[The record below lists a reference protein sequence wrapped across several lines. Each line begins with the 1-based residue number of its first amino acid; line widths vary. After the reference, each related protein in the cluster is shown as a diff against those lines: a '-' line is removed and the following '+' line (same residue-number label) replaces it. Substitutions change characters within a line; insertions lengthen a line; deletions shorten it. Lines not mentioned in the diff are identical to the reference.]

1 VAAMDDPKGY
11 YRLLEVPPGASQEEI
26 KKSYRR
32 LARTYHPDANPGNPE
47 AEEHFKLVNEA
58 YAVLG
63 DPEKR
68 SQYDRFGTVGNGTG
82 GYGPF
87 RGQDPFSDMFGDF
100 FETFMGGGQR
110 ARANAPRQG
119 SDLEAEVRISLREA
133 AKGTT
138 RTVAVSRREKCER
151 CGGTGAEPGTKAE
164 NCPNCG
170 GRGQVEQS
178 ARTPFGQFVTV
189 VPCARCGG
197 TGRVLS
203 NPCHDCSGQ
212 GQKRTRRE
220 IEVRIPSGVDTGN
233 RLRVN
238 GGGDAGINGGPPG
251 DLFVHIEVE
260 PDPLFIRDGNDLH
273 TQAVISFPQA
283 VLGCQVEIPTLDGAE
298 KKDLPPGTRPGDTF
312 RLKGK
317 GMPKLRGGGRGDLVV
332 HVDVDIPRNLTDRAR
347 HLVEE
352 LAEEMG
358 TPVQPSSFLD
368 RLKTWLS

>member
-1 VAAMDDPKGY
+1 MAAMDDPKGY

-68 SQYDRFGTVGNGTG
+68 EQYDRFGTVGNGMG

-87 RGQDPFSDMFGDF
+87 RGQDPFSDMFGDL

-119 SDLEAEVRISLREA
+119 SDLEAAVRISLKEA
-133 AKGTT
+133 ASGTI
-138 RTVAVSRREKCER
+138 RKVAVSRREQCDR
-151 CGGTGAEPGTKAE
+151 CGGSGAEPGTKAE

-170 GRGQVEQS
+170 GRGQVEQA
-178 ARTPFGQFVTV
+178 ARTPFGHFVTV

-197 TGRVLS
+197 TGRVIPT
-203 NPCHDCSGQ
+203 PCTECSGQ
-212 GQKRTRRE
+212 GLKKTRRE

-238 GGGDAGINGGPPG
+238 GGGEAGINGGPPG

-273 TQAVISFPQA
+273 TQTVISFPQA
-283 VLGCQVEIPTLDGAE
+283 VLGCQVEIPSLDGTE
-298 KKDLPPGTRPGDTF
+298 KKELPAGTRPGDTF

-317 GMPKLRGGGRGDLVV
+317 GMPRLRGGGRGDLIV
-332 HVDVDIPRNLTDRAR
+332 HVDVDIPRNLTEKAR

-358 TPVQPSSFLD
+358 TPVQPPGFLD